1 MDLSSSPLSPES
13 AMPEGADDD
22 VVLHNIRPTIE
33 VAIAMDDT
41 AYLRGWADA
50 IRTVRAALAK
60 GRESKADEYFEGWM
74 DAVTLS
80 PADAIRLT
88 KTRSRY
94 ARGYTA
100 GASEYDHAHR
110 GDCDAE

>member
-1 MDLSSSPLSPES
+1 MDLSSSTICPES
-13 AMPEGADDD
+13 TTPQDPEDDAE
-22 VVLHNIRPTIE
+22 VGNVRPTIE

-41 AYLRGWADA
+41 AYRRGWTDA
-50 IRTVRAALAK
+50 MHAVRAALTN
-60 GRESKADEYFEGWM
+60 GQGSKIDEYFEGWM
-74 DAVTLS
+74 DAVMLS

-94 ARGYTA
+94 ARGYAA
-100 GASEYDHAHR
+100 GSNEYNHAQR